1 MFNISDEE
9 AEKAF
14 QDYMEAKF
22 PFAYKMKFVADRF
35 GALPRGKTMSYERL
49 SQLPSRFGNTPI
61 FDETIREAMVE
72 KIDIRKVKEIM
83 RKVAK
88 GTVKVSSHFSPE
100 KPSPLAFHILSKF
113 SDVSELMAPEDLL
126 LSNIDRMKKAI
137 DARTARLL
145 CMSCGNWIGEEKIRS
160 LNERPVCSNCGSKLL
175 APLYF
180 SQDAA
185 HVQELLQK
193 RQQGK
198 DLAEEELK
206 ELTNARRMADLVL
219 SYGKQAVAAL
229 EVKGVGPETASR
241 ILGKMHPKEDEFYM
255 DLLKAKIQ
263 YLRTREFW
271 ENKEDKK
278 RAY

>member
-1 MFNISDEE
+1 
-9 AEKAF
+9 
-14 QDYMEAKF
+14 
-22 PFAYKMKFVADRF
+22 MKFVADRF

-49 SQLPSRFGNTPI
+49 SQLPSRFSNTPI
-61 FDETIREAMVE
+61 FDETLREAMVE
-72 KIDIRKVKEIM
+72 KIDIKKVKEIM
-83 RKVAK
+83 RSVAK
-88 GTVKVSSHFSPE
+88 GTVKVSSHFSAE

-113 SDVSELMAPEDLL
+113 SDVSELMAPEEML

-137 DARTARLL
+137 NARTARLL
-145 CMSCGNWIGEEKIRS
+145 CMSCGRLIGEEKIQNLPEHS
-160 LNERPVCSNCGSKLL
+160 ACSNCGSKLL

-185 HVQELLQK
+185 HVQEILQK
-193 RQQGK
+193 RQEGK
-198 DLAEEELK
+198 ELVEEHLK

-241 ILGKMHPKEDEFYM
+241 ILGKMHPKEEEFYM

-271 ENKEDKK
+271 DDKENRKK
-278 RAY
+278 TH